1 MYESSIGGLK
11 EFNFDLKDPKFY
23 DEEALWEEA
32 KRVYSK
38 CKDCR
43 LCVAFCPSFP
53 TLFDAVD
60 AKDDNVENL
69 TKEELAKPLELCFHC
84 KQCYFRCPYTPPHEW
99 SIDFPHLS
107 LRYKVWKFKKQGAK
121 FTDKLMVN
129 TDLSGKLNVGPQAH
143 AVNRLID
150 TKPVRVILENFM
162 GIDRRAK
169 LPKFNTESFVSWFKK
184 NRRPVKGENG
194 RIVLFSTC
202 FLNYNY
208 LKKGIA
214 LVRVLE
220 KNDVFIELPENQE
233 CCGIP
238 YFDIGD
244 LDSAKEKAK
253 RNVAK
258 LKPYVDAGYDILVP
272 IPTCALQIKYEY
284 PLLLPDDPDVKAVS
298 EKVFDLHEYLW
309 RLKEEGKL
317 NTDFKVSMGNIAYH
331 IPCHLKSLN
340 VGYKG
345 AALLRLI
352 PGTKVRV
359 VDRCSGHDG
368 TFGVKK
374 ETFDYAYKVG
384 SRLFDDLKAQ
394 DADLYVSECPLAS
407 NMIELGTGKEPLHP
421 IEVLFRAY
429 GGEQV

>member
-1 MYESSIGGLK
+1 MYESSIGGVK
-11 EFNFDLKDPKFY
+11 DFNFDIKDPKFY
-23 DEEALWEEA
+23 DEEAIWEEA
-32 KRVYSK
+32 RRVYSK

-43 LCVAFCPSFP
+43 MCVSFCPSFP
-53 TLFDAVD
+53 ALFDAVD
-60 AKDDNVENL
+60 AKDDDVNRL

-99 SIDFPHLS
+99 KIDFPHLS
-107 LRYKVWKFKKQGAK
+107 LRYKAWKFKTKGAR

-129 TDLSGKLNVGPQAH
+129 TDLNGKLNVGPQAH
-143 AVNRLID
+143 VVNALMD

-169 LPKFNTESFVSWFKK
+169 LPKFNTESFTSWFRK

-194 RIVLFSTC
+194 KVVLFSTC
-202 FLNYNY
+202 LLNYNF
-208 LKKGIA
+208 LQKGIA
-214 LVRVLE
+214 LTRVLE
-220 KNDVFIELPENQE
+220 KNDIHVELPESQE

-238 YFDIGD
+238 YFDVGD
-244 LDSAKEKAK
+244 LDSAIEKAR
-253 RNVAK
+253 RNVQR
-258 LKPYVDAGYDILVP
+258 LKPYVEAGFDIIVP

-284 PLLLPDDPDVKAVS
+284 PLLLPDDPDVKAVA
-298 EKVFDLHEYLW
+298 EKVYDVHEYLW
-309 RLKEEGKL
+309 KLNEEGKF
-317 NTDFKVSMGNIAYH
+317 NKDFKVPMGNIAYH

-345 AALLRLI
+345 VALLRLI
-352 PGTKVRV
+352 PDTKVRI

-374 ETFDYAYKVG
+374 ETFDHAYKVG

-394 DADLYVSECPLAS
+394 DADLYVSDCPLAS
-407 NMIELGTGKEPLHP
+407 HMIELGTGKQPLHP
-421 IEVLFRAY
+421 IEVLYRAY
-429 GGEQV
+429 GGG